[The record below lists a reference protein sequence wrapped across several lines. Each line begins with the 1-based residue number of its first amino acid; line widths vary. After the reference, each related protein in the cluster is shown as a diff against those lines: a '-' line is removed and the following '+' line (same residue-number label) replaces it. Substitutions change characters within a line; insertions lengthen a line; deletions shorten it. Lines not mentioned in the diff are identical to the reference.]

1 MRKLA
6 SIVTIA
12 TADPIPETDRL
23 DVVTLNGKAWRIVTG
38 RNEFRPGDRAV
49 YFEIDSAL
57 PVDDERYAFLHDRCL
72 RSWSD
77 KHGKT
82 IKQAVRIRTV
92 KLREVISQGLV
103 MPAGLFPE
111 QDDRNIGDDVTSVL
125 RVEHFDEIQ
134 EQMRAMLDTRT
145 RSTGRREG
153 NFPTFIP
160 KTDEERIQNLADWPE
175 KLRGV
180 RWEVTEKNDGSS
192 MTVQPL
198 VAVQARQILR
208 GDRVEDAPDLS
219 LRGAADVRVEA
230 LHQAIAF
237 QDGRPPEPCAGA
249 SLAHPR
255 PVEVA
260 AVCEVEVSCFSHFS
274 SPSWWGRLNRPP
286 RPFRSIRTCRCRP

>member
-6 SIVTIA
+6 SIVNIA
-12 TADPIPETDRL
+12 TAAPIPETDRL

-57 PVDDERYAFLHDRCL
+57 PVDDERYAFLHDRSL

-92 KLREVISQGLV
+92 KLRGVISQGLV
-103 MPAGLFPE
+103 MPTGLFPE
-111 QDDRNIGDDVTSVL
+111 LDDRNIGDDVTSVL

-153 NFPTFIP
+153 NFPAFIP
-160 KTDEERIQNLADWPE
+160 KTDEERIQNLAG
-175 KLRGV
+175 LAG
-180 RWEVTEKNDGSS
+180 
-192 MTVQPL
+192 
-198 VAVQARQILR
+198 
-208 GDRVEDAPDLS
+208 
-219 LRGAADVRVEA
+219 EA
-230 LHQAIAF
+230 
-237 QDGRPPEPCAGA
+237 
-249 SLAHPR
+249 
-255 PVEVA
+255 
-260 AVCEVEVSCFSHFS
+260 HFS
-274 SPSWWGRLNRPP
+274 NGE
-286 RPFRSIRTCRCRP
+286 TQA